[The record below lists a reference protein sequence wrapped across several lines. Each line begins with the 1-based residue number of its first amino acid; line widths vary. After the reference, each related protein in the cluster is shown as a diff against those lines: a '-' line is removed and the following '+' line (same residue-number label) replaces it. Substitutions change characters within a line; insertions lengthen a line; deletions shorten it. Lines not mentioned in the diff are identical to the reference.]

1 MTVTSRQ
8 CRARYYSIMK
18 RRNGYTIGL
27 FLAAMQAA
35 SVAYAA
41 DTTTTTVETFTE
53 EWVEPDGDLVEGA
66 ADAPRARIKSIAHY
80 GPFHVVAAN
89 RAELRGSIESET
101 LRQFKAMLF
110 AYPGIKQ
117 IDIVDCPGTG
127 DDAANFAIAR
137 LIRQKGIST
146 FVPDGGFAGSGGVEL
161 FLSGTKRRAAPTA
174 EFAVHSWRDENG
186 REANDYAANAPENL
200 AYINFYKEIG
210 MEDGKA
216 KAFYAMTN
224 SVPHSSALYLKP
236 SDIARFAALD

>member
-1 MTVTSRQ
+1 
-8 CRARYYSIMK
+8 MK

-53 EWVEPDGDLVEGA
+53 EWSEPESELVEDA
-66 ADAPRARIKSIAHY
+66 ASAPRAPIKAFAHF

-137 LIRQKGIST
+137 LIRHKGIST

-161 FLSGTKRRAAPTA
+161 FLSGAKRRAAPTA

-186 REANDYAANAPENL
+186 REANDYAANAPENM

-224 SVPHSSALYLKP
+224 ATPHNDAQYLRAK
-236 SDIARFAALD
+236 DIAAYIPLD